1 MFPNEFTALI
11 VFFEQL
17 GLALCGAACLWGI
30 FFSVNAEGAKEEGK
44 KKIFNTITQK
54 LFIPFTFGFVLST
67 LVWLL
72 RIFSRTDFAERHTY
86 RVFSNLSLMSRY
98 ALQSIPVIWIV
109 FILLSLAFILF
120 SLFGKQRFPH
130 LIRSFYLVSFIL
142 VFILISFP
150 TGILNFDNDHLFFIK
165 HGFPLI
171 FTIGTVMIVDFLFFF
186 TRSSLRAKRVIFPY
200 FTTLNKF
207 VWIGLGIH
215 FFTDWVNAGQIV
227 LSPLFYFVQIVTGI
241 IIINGMLF
249 TGPLTEVL
257 ISGVSERRVKPLERK
272 WGIISGISGVVSFS
286 SWTTLI
292 IATLLPSTL
301 GISLST
307 LLVVYVVKLLVIY
320 LTFLFI
326 EWMTDIPLS
335 FVNTN

>member
-1 MFPNEFTALI
+1 MFPNEFTALV

-30 FFSVNAEGAKEEGK
+30 FFSVNAEGTKEEGK
-44 KKIFNTITQK
+44 KKIFNDITEK
-54 LFIPFTFGFVLST
+54 LFIPFTLGFFIAT
-67 LVWLL
+67 LVWIL
-72 RIFSRTDFAERHTY
+72 RIFSRSGFAARHAF
-86 RVFSNLSLMSRY
+86 RMFSNLSLVSQY
-98 ALQSIPVIWIV
+98 ALRTVPMLWLV
-109 FILLSLAFILF
+109 FIGLSLIFIFLAIF
-120 SLFGKQRFPH
+120 AKKKFPYFV
-130 LIRSFYLVSFIL
+130 RAFYLVNFIL

-150 TGILNFDNDHLFFIK
+150 TGLLNFDNDHFFFIK
-165 HGFPLI
+165 NGFPLI

-215 FFTDWVNAGQIV
+215 FLTDWVSGAQIV
-227 LSPLFYFVQIVTGI
+227 FSPLFYFVQIVTAI
-241 IIINGMLF
+241 IIINGMIF

-272 WGIISGISGVVSFS
+272 WGIISGFSGVVSFS
-286 SWTTLI
+286 SWTSLTLVTLI
-292 IATLLPSTL
+292 PEIPL
-301 GISLST
+301 SLSA
-307 LLVVYVVKLLVIY
+307 LLVVYVVKIVFVY
-320 LTFLFI
+320 GAFLFI

>member
-1 MFPNEFTALI
+1 MLPSELTALV

-30 FFSVNAEGAKEEGK
+30 FFSVNAETTKEEGK
-44 KKIFNTITQK
+44 KKIFNDISNK
-54 LFIPFTFGFVLST
+54 LFIPFVLGFVIST

-72 RIFSRTDFAERHTY
+72 RIFSRSGFASRHT
-86 RVFSNLSLMSRY
+86 FN
-98 ALQSIPVIWIV
+98 
-109 FILLSLAFILF
+109 LF
-120 SLFGKQRFPH
+120 SDLSHMSQYVERSVPVLWLIFIFFSLSFIIFSSFWKKKFPH
-130 LIRSFYLVSFIL
+130 LVRTFYLISFIL

-150 TGILNFDNDHLFFIK
+150 TGVANFTNDHLFFIK

-186 TRSSLRAKRVIFPY
+186 TRSSLRAKRAVFPY

-207 VWIGLGIH
+207 IWIGLGIH
-215 FFTDWVNAGQIV
+215 FFTDWVSGAQIA
-227 LSPLFYFVQIVTGI
+227 LSPVFYFVQIVTAV

-249 TGPLTEVL
+249 TGPLTEVI
-257 ISGVSERRVKPLERK
+257 ISGVSERRVKPLEKK
-272 WGIISGISGVVSFS
+272 WGIISGISGVISFS
-286 SWTTLI
+286 SWTSLTL
-292 IATLLPSTL
+292 ATLLPNIPL
-301 GISLST
+301 SLSY
-307 LLVVYVVKLLVIY
+307 LLAIYVIKLVVIYVA
-320 LTFLFI
+320 FLFI

>member
-1 MFPNEFTALI
+1 MFSSEFTAFV

-30 FFSVNAEGAKEEGK
+30 FFSVNADGAKEEGK
-44 KKIFNTITQK
+44 KKIFNEIAEK
-54 LFIPFTFGFVLST
+54 LFIPFTFGFVIAT
-67 LVWLL
+67 IVWIL
-72 RIFSRTDFAERHTY
+72 RIFSRSGFASRHAFGM
-86 RVFSNLSLMSRY
+86 FSNLSLISQY
-98 ALQSIPVIWIV
+98 ALRAIPVLWIV
-109 FILLSLAFILF
+109 FIIISLVFIGLSFFA
-120 SLFGKQRFPH
+120 KKKFPH
-130 LIRSFYLVSFIL
+130 FVRVFYLVSFIL

-150 TGILNFDNDHLFFIK
+150 TGLLNFDNDHLFFIK

-215 FFTDWVNAGQIV
+215 FFTDWVSGGQTV
-227 LSPLFYFVQIVTGI
+227 FSPLFYFVQIVTGI
-241 IIINGMLF
+241 IIINGMIF

-272 WGIISGISGVVSFS
+272 WGIISGFAGVVSFS
-286 SWTTLI
+286 SWTSLTLATLI
-292 IATLLPSTL
+292 PDAPL
-301 GISLST
+301 SLSA
-307 LLVVYVVKLLVIY
+307 LLTIYIVKLVFIY
-320 LTFLFI
+320 VAFLFI